1 MNRVAFRLF
10 KKSGAKIAFDKFHSD
25 LNTLQ
30 HGEFDLR
37 LKLWLKLVN
46 EMEEQVT
53 QENIKDINL
62 KTVKN
67 ITKQKLGNVVR
78 ASYPQDLTGA
88 AKADQIIDTIF
99 GAESF
104 LPMDEIIAKI

>member
-10 KKSGAKIAFDKFHSD
+10 KKSGAKVPFDKFHSD

-46 EMEEQVT
+46 EIEESVS
-53 QENIKDINL
+53 N
-62 KTVKN
+62 
-67 ITKQKLGNVVR
+67 
-78 ASYPQDLTGA
+78 
-88 AKADQIIDTIF
+88 
-99 GAESF
+99 
-104 LPMDEIIAKI
+104 